1 MQAITVSR
9 PGGPEVL
16 TVSEVPAPRPVQG
29 EVRVRV
35 RAFGINRAD
44 LLQRR
49 GMYPAPVGAPPDILG
64 LEYAGEVDEVGD
76 GVTEVG
82 LGDRVMGIVGGG
94 SYAEYL
100 VTHSTHLVPVPE
112 GYAYPDAA
120 AIPEIFITA
129 HDALQ
134 RLDVREHEWV
144 LVHAIGSGVG
154 TAALQLIHLRG
165 AKCIGTSR
173 TAAKLKRATELG
185 LDASVNSATDDLV
198 ARVRDVT
205 GAGANAVVDLVG
217 GPLIVETL
225 AALAP
230 RGRLVL
236 VGLTGGRSANM
247 DLGVILT
254 KRLRLE
260 GTVLRSR
267 SNEEKTEVVRSFR
280 NDVLPALAS
289 GQLRPVVDRIFSFD
303 QVPAAHQYVES
314 NANFGKVVVSLD
326 E

>member
-1 MQAITVSR
+1 
-9 PGGPEVL
+9 
-16 TVSEVPAPRPVQG
+16 
-29 EVRVRV
+29 
-35 RAFGINRAD
+35 
-44 LLQRR
+44 
-49 GMYPAPVGAPPDILG
+49 MYPAPAGAPPDILG
-64 LEYAGEVDEVGD
+64 LEYAGEVDELGD
-76 GVTEVG
+76 GVVEVAV
-82 LGDRVMGIVGGG
+82 GDRVMGIVGGG

-100 VTHSTHLVPVPE
+100 VTQSTHLVPVPD

-120 AIPEIFITA
+120 AIPETFITA

-134 RLDVREHEWV
+134 RLEVREREWV
-144 LVHAIGSGVG
+144 LVNAIGSGVG

-173 TAAKLKRATELG
+173 TPAKLERALTLG
-185 LDASVNSATDDLV
+185 LDAAVNSATDDLV
-198 ARVRDVT
+198 VRVRDLT
-205 GAGANAVVDLVG
+205 GGGANAVIDLVG
-217 GPLIVETL
+217 GRLIVESL

-236 VGLTGGRSANM
+236 VGLTGGRRADV

-267 SNEEKTEVVRSFR
+267 SDEEKTDVVRSFR
-280 NDVLPALAS
+280 DDVLPALES
-289 GQLRPVVDRIFSFD
+289 RQVRPVVDRVFSFD
-303 QVPAAHQYVES
+303 QVQAAHQYVES

-326 E
+326 D

>member
-1 MQAITVSR
+1 MT
-9 PGGPEVL
+9 P
-16 TVSEVPAPRPVQG
+16 
-29 EVRVRV
+29 
-35 RAFGINRAD
+35 
-44 LLQRR
+44 
-49 GMYPAPVGAPPDILG
+49 
-64 LEYAGEVDEVGD
+64 
-76 GVTEVG
+76 
-82 LGDRVMGIVGGG
+82 
-94 SYAEYL
+94 
-100 VTHSTHLVPVPE
+100 STHLVPVPA
-112 GYAYPDAA
+112 GYAYLDAA

-134 RLDVREHEWV
+134 RLEVREHEWV

-165 AKCIGTSR
+165 AKCVGTSR

-205 GAGANAVVDLVG
+205 GVGANAVVDLVG

-236 VGLTGGRSANM
+236 VGLTGGRSANV

-267 SNEEKTEVVRSFR
+267 SDDEKTDVVRSFR

-289 GQLRPVVDRIFSFD
+289 GQIRPVIDRVFNFD
-303 QVPAAHQYVES
+303 QVPAAHEYIES
-314 NANFGKVVVSLD
+314 DANFGKVVVSLD